1 MASTYLPKRGKVFAV
16 KIDAGNDRNGN
27 PRRGWLIYDNLGS
40 FWGFVDEGYYG
51 HSALKECCPKAV
63 ELCTI
68 PTTPGVYRDAMKDR
82 R

>member
-1 MASTYLPKRGKVFAV
+1 MAHRGKIYAV
-16 KIDAGNDRNGN
+16 KINAGNDRNGN
-27 PRRGWLIYDNLGS
+27 PRRGWLCYDIHGGYH
-40 FWGFVDEGYYG
+40 FFVDEGYEG
-51 HSALKECCPKAV
+51 RQALLKEFPNAI